1 MFNKFLSSSSSCGL
15 DTFLALLGITRPPTH
30 ASHLTRIL
38 ILFHQASDSS
48 SSIIIRAFENWRNEM
63 KILQETALTYDDVL
77 LVPQYS
83 GVDSRR
89 ILSTKSPLTK
99 KIFLQS
105 PIVSANMDVVT
116 ESEMAIAMAREGGIG
131 IIHRFM
137 TIAEQTRQI
146 EKVKKAE
153 SFIVD
158 KPLTMN
164 ESQTVGDVRRIVEET
179 DTGGILIVDK
189 NDKLI
194 GIVTTRDLLFED
206 DDNKLV
212 TEIMTRDVH
221 SAPPDTNLKD
231 AERLLHEYRIEKLP
245 LKDKEGKVAGL
256 ITLKDI
262 MKITKFPKATKDS
275 KGRLAVGA
283 AVGVRDKEL
292 RRVEAALNAGADC
305 IVVDIAHGDSHLEIE
320 MIKNIRKHFPDAQV
334 IGGNV
339 ATADGT
345 KRLIDAGVDCVKVGV
360 GPGSICITRQVAGS
374 GVPQLTAIIE
384 SAKAA
389 KEYNIPI
396 IADGGIR
403 FPGDVAKAIAAGAS
417 TVMIGSMLAGTDE
430 SPGMM
435 MTRRGHKY
443 KASRGMAS
451 LTANIE
457 RNKREG
463 NDLTKE
469 EIEDYVAE
477 GVEAAVPYRGKV
489 REVLT
494 QLVGGLQSGMSY
506 SGAHSIQEFQE
517 KAIFMRMTGAGLKES
532 GPHDVEVLG

>member
-1 MFNKFLSSSSSCGL
+1 
-15 DTFLALLGITRPPTH
+15 
-30 ASHLTRIL
+30 
-38 ILFHQASDSS
+38 
-48 SSIIIRAFENWRNEM
+48 M
-63 KILQETALTYDDVL
+63 KILPDVALTYDDVL

-83 GVDSRR
+83 DVESRR
-89 ILSTKSPLTK
+89 TLSTKSWLTR
-99 KIFLQS
+99 KIALQS

-116 ESEMAIAMAREGGIG
+116 ESEMAIAMARQGGIG

-137 TIAEQTRQI
+137 TITEQARQI
-146 EKVKKAE
+146 ERVKKAE
-153 SFIVD
+153 SFVVD
-158 KPLTMN
+158 QPITMTDR
-164 ESQTVGDVRRIVEET
+164 QTVGEVKRIVEET
-179 DTGGILIVDK
+179 GTGGILILDQ
-189 NDKLI
+189 DEKLV
-194 GIVTTRDLLFED
+194 GIVSTRDLLFEGD
-206 DDNKLV
+206 DGKPV
-212 TEIMTRDVH
+212 TEIMTREVH
-221 SAPPDTNLKD
+221 SAAPGTSLKE
-231 AERLLHEYRIEKLP
+231 AEQLLHKFRVEKLP
-245 LKDKEGKVAGL
+245 LVDADGKVAGL

-262 MKITKFPKATKDS
+262 MKITQYPKATKDA

-283 AVGVRDKEL
+283 AVGVRDKEM
-292 RRVEAALNAGADC
+292 RRVEAALTAGADC
-305 IVVDIAHGDSHLEIE
+305 IVVDIAHGDSQLEIE
-320 MIKNIRKHFPDAQV
+320 MVRNIRKHFPEAQI

-345 KRLIDAGVDCVKVGV
+345 KRLIDAGVDAVKVGV

-384 SAKAA
+384 CAEAA
-389 KEYNIPI
+389 RPHGIPI

-403 FPGDVAKAIAAGAS
+403 HPGDVAKAIAAGAS
-417 TVMIGSMLAGTDE
+417 TVMVGSLLAGTDE
-430 SPGMM
+430 SPGLI
-435 MTRRGHKY
+435 MTRRGHRY

-463 NDLTKE
+463 NDLTRE
-469 EIEDYVAE
+469 EIEEYVAE

-506 SGAHSIQEFQE
+506 SGAHTIEEFQQ
-517 KAIFMRMTGAGLKES
+517 KAIFVRMTGAGLKES

>member
-1 MFNKFLSSSSSCGL
+1 
-15 DTFLALLGITRPPTH
+15 
-30 ASHLTRIL
+30 
-38 ILFHQASDSS
+38 
-48 SSIIIRAFENWRNEM
+48 M
-63 KILQETALTYDDVL
+63 KILSETALTYDDVL

-83 GVDSRR
+83 NVDSRR
-89 ILSTKSPLTK
+89 ILSTKSWLTK
-99 KIFLQS
+99 KIALQS

-137 TIAEQTRQI
+137 TIAEQARQI
-146 EKVKKAE
+146 ERVKKAE

-158 KPLTMN
+158 QPITLT
-164 ESQTVGDVRRIVEET
+164 EQHTVGDVKRIVDET
-179 DTGGILIVDK
+179 GTGGILIVDK
-189 NDKLI
+189 DEKLI
-194 GIVTTRDLLFED
+194 GIVTTRDLLFEEND
-206 DDNKLV
+206 DRPV
-212 TEIMTRDVH
+212 IEIMTRDVH
-221 SAPPDTNLKD
+221 SAPPDTSLKE
-231 AERLLHEYRIEKLP
+231 AERLLHEYRVEKLP
-245 LKDKEGKVAGL
+245 LKDKHGKVVGL

-262 MKITKFPKATKDS
+262 MKITQFPKATKDS

-283 AVGVRDKEL
+283 AVGVRDMEM
-292 RRVEAALNAGADC
+292 RRVEAALKAGADC

-320 MIKNIRKHFPDAQV
+320 MIKNIRSHFPEAQI

-345 KRLIDAGVDCVKVGV
+345 KRLIEAGVDAVKVGV

-384 SAKAA
+384 CAEAA
-389 KEYNIPI
+389 RPFGIPI

-403 FPGDVAKAIAAGAS
+403 HPGDVAKAIAAGAS
-417 TVMIGSMLAGTDE
+417 TVMVGSLLAGTDE
-430 SPGMM
+430 SPGLI
-435 MTRRGHKY
+435 MTRRGHRY

-463 NDLTKE
+463 NDLTRE
-469 EIEDYVAE
+469 EIEEYVAE
-477 GVEAAVPYRGKV
+477 GVEAAVPYRGRA
-489 REVLT
+489 REVIT
-494 QLVGGLQSGMSY
+494 QLIGGLQSGMSY
-506 SGAHSIQEFQE
+506 SGAHSIEEFQQ
-517 KAIFMRMTGAGLKES
+517 KAIFVRMTGAGLKES